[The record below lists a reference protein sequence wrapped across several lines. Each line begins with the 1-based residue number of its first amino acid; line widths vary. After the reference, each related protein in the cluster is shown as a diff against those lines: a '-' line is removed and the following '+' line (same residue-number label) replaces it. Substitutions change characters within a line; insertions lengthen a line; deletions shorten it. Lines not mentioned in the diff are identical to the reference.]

1 MILAEDGRKMS
12 KSLGN
17 VINPN
22 DIVSEYGADTLRLHE
37 MFLGPLEDMKA
48 WNSATIIGPR
58 RFLERVWKLKEK
70 VSSNA
75 EIKDE
80 AIVHKTIQ
88 KVGGDIEEF
97 SFNTAISAMMILVNE
112 IEKLEAIPRSTYET
126 LLMLLAPFAPHITEE
141 IWHEIGNKES
151 IHLAKWPI
159 FDASKC
165 VASEVTIAIQVGG
178 KLRDTIVLPADTS
191 EEALKELALARPAIV
206 KWVDGNTIKKIIY
219 VKGRLINIVVGG

>member
-1 MILAEDGRKMS
+1 
-12 KSLGN
+12 
-17 VINPN
+17 
-22 DIVSEYGADTLRLHE
+22 
-37 MFLGPLEDMKA
+37 
-48 WNSATIIGPR
+48 
-58 RFLERVWKLKEK
+58 
-70 VSSNA
+70 
-75 EIKDE
+75 
-80 AIVHKTIQ
+80 
-88 KVGGDIEEF
+88 
-97 SFNTAISAMMILVNE
+97 
-112 IEKLEAIPRSTYET
+112 
-126 LLMLLAPFAPHITEE
+126 MLLAPFAPHITEE

>member
-1 MILAEDGRKMS
+1 
-12 KSLGN
+12 
-17 VINPN
+17 
-22 DIVSEYGADTLRLHE
+22 
-37 MFLGPLEDMKA
+37 MKA

-70 VSSNA
+70 VSSNV

-112 IEKLEAIPRSTYET
+112 IEKLEAIPRSAYET

-178 KLRDTIVLPADTS
+178 KLRDTIILPSDTS
-191 EEALKELALARPAIV
+191 EEALKEFALARPAIV
-206 KWVDGNTIKKIIY
+206 KWVDGNTIRKIIY
-219 VKGRLINIVVGG
+219 VKGRLINIVVGEGLDS